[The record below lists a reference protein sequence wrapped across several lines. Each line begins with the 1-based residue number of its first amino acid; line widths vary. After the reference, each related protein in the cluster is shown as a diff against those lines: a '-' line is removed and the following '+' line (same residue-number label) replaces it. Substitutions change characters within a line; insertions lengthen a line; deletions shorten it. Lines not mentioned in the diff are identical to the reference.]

1 MLNITKSN
9 FEKEVI
15 FSEIPVVL
23 DFWATWCGPC
33 KMLSPVLDE
42 LAAEYSDRARFC
54 KVNVED
60 EPELSARFG
69 IASIPTLIFFKNG
82 EILKKAVGYREN
94 GGVGL
99 GLSLVWEIVA
109 LYGGEI
115 RVEESSEKGTTVAV
129 KLPTDMKTKL
139 L

>member
-23 DFWATWCGPC
+23 DFWAMWCGPC

-82 EILKKAVGYREN
+82 EILKKTVGYREKDELE
-94 GGVGL
+94 GML
-99 GLSLVWEIVA
+99 KE
-109 LYGGEI
+109 
-115 RVEESSEKGTTVAV
+115 
-129 KLPTDMKTKL
+129 L

>member
-15 FSEIPVVL
+15 SSEILVVL

-33 KMLSPVLDE
+33 RMLSPVLDG
-42 LAAEYSDRARFC
+42 LAAEYRDRVRFC
-54 KVNVED
+54 KVNVDD

-82 EILKKAVGYREN
+82 EILKKTVGYREKDE
-94 GGVGL
+94 L
-99 GLSLVWEIVA
+99 
-109 LYGGEI
+109 
-115 RVEESSEKGTTVAV
+115 EETLKE
-129 KLPTDMKTKL
+129 L

>member
-23 DFWATWCGPC
+23 DFWAMWCGPC

-69 IASIPTLIFFKNG
+69 IASIPTLIFFKKRRNS
-82 EILKKAVGYREN
+82 KKDR
-94 GGVGL
+94 
-99 GLSLVWEIVA
+99 
-109 LYGGEI
+109 
-115 RVEESSEKGTTVAV
+115 RVPRKRRA
-129 KLPTDMKTKL
+129 
-139 L
+139 

>member
-15 FSEIPVVL
+15 SSEIPVVL

-33 KMLSPVLDE
+33 KMLSPVLDG
-42 LAAEYSDRARFC
+42 LAAEYSDRVRFC
-54 KVNVED
+54 KVNVDD

-82 EILKKAVGYREN
+82 EILKKTVGYREKDE
-94 GGVGL
+94 L
-99 GLSLVWEIVA
+99 
-109 LYGGEI
+109 
-115 RVEESSEKGTTVAV
+115 EETLKE
-129 KLPTDMKTKL
+129 L

>member
-23 DFWATWCGPC
+23 DFWAMWCGPC

-42 LAAEYSDRARFC
+42 LAAKYSDRARFC
-54 KVNVED
+54 KVNVDD

-82 EILKKAVGYREN
+82 EILKKTVGYREKD
-94 GGVGL
+94 
-99 GLSLVWEIVA
+99 EI
-109 LYGGEI
+109 
-115 RVEESSEKGTTVAV
+115 EKML
-129 KLPTDMKTKL
+129 KKFL
-139 L
+139 

>member
-15 FSEIPVVL
+15 SSEIPVVL

-33 KMLSPVLDE
+33 RMLSPVLDD
-42 LAAEYSDRARFC
+42 LAAEYRDRVRFC
-54 KVNVED
+54 KVNVDD

-82 EILKKAVGYREN
+82 EAQKRAVGYREKYE
-94 GGVGL
+94 L
-99 GLSLVWEIVA
+99 
-109 LYGGEI
+109 
-115 RVEESSEKGTTVAV
+115 EETLKE
-129 KLPTDMKTKL
+129 L

>member
-15 FSEIPVVL
+15 SSEIPVVL

-54 KVNVED
+54 KVNVDD
-60 EPELSARFG
+60 ELELSARFG

-82 EILKKAVGYREN
+82 EILKKTGGYREKDE
-94 GGVGL
+94 L
-99 GLSLVWEIVA
+99 
-109 LYGGEI
+109 
-115 RVEESSEKGTTVAV
+115 EETLKE
-129 KLPTDMKTKL
+129 L

>member
-15 FSEIPVVL
+15 SSEIPVVL

-33 KMLSPVLDE
+33 RMLSPVLDG
-42 LAAEYSDRARFC
+42 LAAEYRDRVRFC
-54 KVNVED
+54 KVNVD
-60 EPELSARFG
+60 NEPELSARFG

-82 EILKKAVGYREN
+82 EAQKRAVGYREKYE
-94 GGVGL
+94 L
-99 GLSLVWEIVA
+99 
-109 LYGGEI
+109 
-115 RVEESSEKGTTVAV
+115 EETLKE
-129 KLPTDMKTKL
+129 L

>member
-69 IASIPTLIFFKNG
+69 IASIPTVILFRNG
-82 EILKKAVGYREN
+82 EAVQRQMGVAPKAAFLNMLQE
-94 GGVGL
+94 
-99 GLSLVWEIVA
+99 A
-109 LYGGEI
+109 
-115 RVEESSEKGTTVAV
+115 K
-129 KLPTDMKTKL
+129 
-139 L
+139 

>member
-33 KMLSPVLDE
+33 KMLLSPVLDE
-42 LAAEYSDRARFC
+42 LAVEYNNRARFC
-54 KVNVED
+54 KVNVDD

-82 EILKKAVGYREN
+82 EILKKTVGYREKDE
-94 GGVGL
+94 L
-99 GLSLVWEIVA
+99 
-109 LYGGEI
+109 
-115 RVEESSEKGTTVAV
+115 EETLKE
-129 KLPTDMKTKL
+129 L

>member
-9 FEKEVI
+9 FEKEVVS
-15 FSEIPVVL
+15 FEIPVVL

-42 LAAEYSDRARFC
+42 LAAAYSDRVRFC
-54 KVNVED
+54 KVNVDD

-82 EILKKAVGYREN
+82 EILKKTVEYREKDK
-94 GGVGL
+94 L
-99 GLSLVWEIVA
+99 
-109 LYGGEI
+109 
-115 RVEESSEKGTTVAV
+115 EETLKE
-129 KLPTDMKTKL
+129 LF
-139 L
+139 

>member
-15 FSEIPVVL
+15 SSEIPVVL

-42 LAAEYSDRARFC
+42 LAAEYSDRARIC
-54 KVNVED
+54 KVNVDD

-69 IASIPTLIFFKNG
+69 IANVPTLIFLKNG
-82 EILKKAVGYREN
+82 EILKKTVGYREKDELE
-94 GGVGL
+94 GML
-99 GLSLVWEIVA
+99 KE
-109 LYGGEI
+109 
-115 RVEESSEKGTTVAV
+115 
-129 KLPTDMKTKL
+129 L

>member
-54 KVNVED
+54 KVNVDD
-60 EPELSARFG
+60 EAELSARFG

-82 EILKKAVGYREN
+82 EILKKTVGYREKDE
-94 GGVGL
+94 L
-99 GLSLVWEIVA
+99 
-109 LYGGEI
+109 
-115 RVEESSEKGTTVAV
+115 EETLKE
-129 KLPTDMKTKL
+129 L

>member
-15 FSEIPVVL
+15 SSEILVVL

-33 KMLSPVLDE
+33 RMLSPVLDG
-42 LAAEYSDRARFC
+42 LAAEYRDRVRFC
-54 KVNVED
+54 KVNVDD

-82 EILKKAVGYREN
+82 EAQKRAVGYREKYE
-94 GGVGL
+94 L
-99 GLSLVWEIVA
+99 
-109 LYGGEI
+109 
-115 RVEESSEKGTTVAV
+115 EETLKE
-129 KLPTDMKTKL
+129 L

>member
-1 MLNITKSN
+1 MDYITLNQQNFDEITSKG
-9 FEKEVI
+9 VAL
-15 FSEIPVVL
+15 V

-54 KVNVED
+54 KVNVDD
-60 EPELSARFG
+60 ELELSARFG

-82 EILKKAVGYREN
+82 EILKKTVGYREKDE
-94 GGVGL
+94 L
-99 GLSLVWEIVA
+99 
-109 LYGGEI
+109 
-115 RVEESSEKGTTVAV
+115 EETLKE
-129 KLPTDMKTKL
+129 L

>member
-15 FSEIPVVL
+15 SSEIPVVL

-33 KMLSPVLDE
+33 RMLSPVLDD
-42 LAAEYSDRARFC
+42 LAAEYRDRVRFS
-54 KVNVED
+54 KVNVD
-60 EPELSARFG
+60 NEPELSARFG

-82 EILKKAVGYREN
+82 EAQKRAVGYREKYE
-94 GGVGL
+94 L
-99 GLSLVWEIVA
+99 
-109 LYGGEI
+109 
-115 RVEESSEKGTTVAV
+115 EETLKE
-129 KLPTDMKTKL
+129 L

>member
-9 FEKEVI
+9 FEKEVVS
-15 FSEIPVVL
+15 SEIPVVL

-42 LAAEYSDRARFC
+42 LAAAYSDRVRFC
-54 KVNVED
+54 KVNVDD
-60 EPELSARFG
+60 EPELAARFG

-82 EILKKAVGYREN
+82 EILKKTVGYREKDE
-94 GGVGL
+94 L
-99 GLSLVWEIVA
+99 
-109 LYGGEI
+109 
-115 RVEESSEKGTTVAV
+115 EETLKE
-129 KLPTDMKTKL
+129 L

>member
-15 FSEIPVVL
+15 FSEFPVVL

-54 KVNVED
+54 KVNVDD
-60 EPELSARFG
+60 ELELSARFG

-82 EILKKAVGYREN
+82 EILKKTVGYREKDE
-94 GGVGL
+94 L
-99 GLSLVWEIVA
+99 
-109 LYGGEI
+109 
-115 RVEESSEKGTTVAV
+115 EETLKE
-129 KLPTDMKTKL
+129 L

>member
-15 FSEIPVVL
+15 SSEIPVVL

-33 KMLSPVLDE
+33 RMLSPVLDD
-42 LAAEYSDRARFC
+42 LAAEYRDRVRFC
-54 KVNVED
+54 KVNVD
-60 EPELSARFG
+60 NEPELSARFG

-82 EILKKAVGYREN
+82 DAQKRAVGYREKYE
-94 GGVGL
+94 L
-99 GLSLVWEIVA
+99 
-109 LYGGEI
+109 
-115 RVEESSEKGTTVAV
+115 EETLKE
-129 KLPTDMKTKL
+129 L

>member
-9 FEKEVI
+9 FEKEVVA
-15 FSEIPVVL
+15 SEIPVVL

-42 LAAEYSDRARFC
+42 LAAEYSDRVRFC
-54 KVNVED
+54 KVNVDD

-69 IASIPTLIFFKNG
+69 IASISTLIFFENG
-82 EILKKAVGYREN
+82 EILKKTVGYREKDK
-94 GGVGL
+94 L
-99 GLSLVWEIVA
+99 
-109 LYGGEI
+109 
-115 RVEESSEKGTTVAV
+115 EEMLKE
-129 KLPTDMKTKL
+129 L

>member
-15 FSEIPVVL
+15 SSEIPVVL

-33 KMLSPVLDE
+33 RMLSPVLDD
-42 LAAEYSDRARFC
+42 LAAEYRDRVRFC
-54 KVNVED
+54 KVNVD
-60 EPELSARFG
+60 NEPELSARFG

-82 EILKKAVGYREN
+82 EAQKRAVGYREKYE
-94 GGVGL
+94 L
-99 GLSLVWEIVA
+99 
-109 LYGGEI
+109 
-115 RVEESSEKGTTVAV
+115 EETLKE
-129 KLPTDMKTKL
+129 L

>member
-15 FSEIPVVL
+15 SSEIPVVL

-54 KVNVED
+54 KVNVDD
-60 EPELSARFG
+60 ELELSARFG

-82 EILKKAVGYREN
+82 EILKKTVGYREKDE
-94 GGVGL
+94 L
-99 GLSLVWEIVA
+99 
-109 LYGGEI
+109 
-115 RVEESSEKGTTVAV
+115 EETLKE
-129 KLPTDMKTKL
+129 L

>member
-9 FEKEVI
+9 FEKEVVA
-15 FSEIPVVL
+15 SEIPVVL

-42 LAAEYSDRARFC
+42 LAAEYSDRVRFC
-54 KVNVED
+54 KVNVDD

-69 IASIPTLIFFKNG
+69 IASIPTLIFFENG
-82 EILKKAVGYREN
+82 EILKKTVGYREKDK
-94 GGVGL
+94 L
-99 GLSLVWEIVA
+99 
-109 LYGGEI
+109 
-115 RVEESSEKGTTVAV
+115 EEMLKE
-129 KLPTDMKTKL
+129 L

>member
-15 FSEIPVVL
+15 FSEFPVVL

-54 KVNVED
+54 KVNVDD
-60 EPELSARFG
+60 ELELSARFG

-82 EILKKAVGYREN
+82 EILKKTVGYREKDE
-94 GGVGL
+94 L
-99 GLSLVWEIVA
+99 EATLKELH
-109 LYGGEI
+109 
-115 RVEESSEKGTTVAV
+115 
-129 KLPTDMKTKL
+129 
-139 L
+139 

>member
-15 FSEIPVVL
+15 SSEIPVVL

-33 KMLSPVLDE
+33 RMLSPVLDG
-42 LAAEYSDRARFC
+42 LAAEYRDRVRFC
-54 KVNVED
+54 KVNVDD

-82 EILKKAVGYREN
+82 EAQKRAVGYREKYE
-94 GGVGL
+94 L
-99 GLSLVWEIVA
+99 
-109 LYGGEI
+109 
-115 RVEESSEKGTTVAV
+115 EETLKE
-129 KLPTDMKTKL
+129 L

>member
-15 FSEIPVVL
+15 SSEIPVVL

-42 LAAEYSDRARFC
+42 LAAEYSDRARIC
-54 KVNVED
+54 KVNVDD

-69 IASIPTLIFFKNG
+69 IASIPTLIFFRNG
-82 EILKKAVGYREN
+82 EILKKTVGYREKDE
-94 GGVGL
+94 L
-99 GLSLVWEIVA
+99 
-109 LYGGEI
+109 
-115 RVEESSEKGTTVAV
+115 EEMLKE
-129 KLPTDMKTKL
+129 L

>member
-9 FEKEVI
+9 FEKEVVA
-15 FSEIPVVL
+15 SEIPVVL

-42 LAAEYSDRARFC
+42 LAAAYSDRVRFC
-54 KVNVED
+54 KVNVDD
-60 EPELSARFG
+60 EPELAAHFG

-82 EILKKAVGYREN
+82 EILKKTVGYREKDE
-94 GGVGL
+94 L
-99 GLSLVWEIVA
+99 
-109 LYGGEI
+109 
-115 RVEESSEKGTTVAV
+115 EETLKE
-129 KLPTDMKTKL
+129 L

>member
-15 FSEIPVVL
+15 SSGIPVVL

-33 KMLSPVLDE
+33 RMLSPVLDG
-42 LAAEYSDRARFC
+42 LAAEYRDRVRFC
-54 KVNVED
+54 KVNVDD

-82 EILKKAVGYREN
+82 EAQK
-94 GGVGL
+94 
-99 GLSLVWEIVA
+99 GLSD
-109 LYGGEI
+109 
-115 RVEESSEKGTTVAV
+115 TVRN
-129 KLPTDMKTKL
+129 MNWRRC
-139 L
+139 